1 MVKNL
6 PASAKDAGFIP
17 GLGRF
22 PGGGNG
28 NMLQYCLENLMDK
41 RSLAG
46 YSSWGCRESDTTE
59 QLSTS
64 DLIFSKFKGSKSQ

>member
-1 MVKNL
+1 
-6 PASAKDAGFIP
+6 
-17 GLGRF
+17 
-22 PGGGNG
+22 
-28 NMLQYCLENLMDK
+28 MLQYCLENLMDK